1 MIDLAVTFFV
11 EAFACCFQYTA
22 LQANSS
28 LAFSMLTHFLLMILA
43 WYIFWAYF
51 VFYVLDRF
59 FLYIAVFVVF
69 QICLFLPA
77 MTQVGDQ
84 PLKISDVII
93 A

>member
-1 MIDLAVTFFV
+1 LLFPIYGSSGEFIIGFFNIDSFFV
-11 EAFACCFQYTA
+11 DDFGLVTSFG
-22 LQANSS
+22 
-28 LAFSMLTHFLLMILA
+28 LTLFFMFLTS
-43 WYIFWAYF
+43 
-51 VFYVLDRF
+51 F
-59 FLYIAVFVVF
+59 FYIAVIFLF

>member
-1 MIDLAVTFFV
+1 MKHCLLFPIYGSSGEFIIDFSNIDSFFV
-11 EAFACCFQYTA
+11 DDFGLVTSFGR
-22 LQANSS
+22 N
-28 LAFSMLTHFLLMILA
+28 
-43 WYIFWAYF
+43 F

-59 FLYIAVFVVF
+59 FYTSVFFLF

-77 MTQVGDQ
+77 MMQIGDQ

>member
-28 LAFSMLTHFLLMILA
+28 LTFFNIDSFFVDDFGLVTSFGRN
-43 WYIFWAYF
+43 F

-59 FLYIAVFVVF
+59 FYTAVFFLF
-69 QICLFLPA
+69 QICLFSASNDANRGSAP
-77 MTQVGDQ
+77 
-84 PLKISDVII
+84 
-93 A
+93 

>member
-59 FLYIAVFVVF
+59 FYTSVFFLF

-77 MTQVGDQ
+77 RTQIGDQ
-84 PLKISDVII
+84 PLKISNISI